1 VLLVDGYNEGIKI
14 TQVGN
19 TSLANFTNVF
29 LGVTIGLAILAG
41 TIITISFTSYTATVA
56 VGTAVYAEK
65 LVRASVS
72 SWEQSGGG
80 WVQVV
85 YGFAILIGGTTSR
98 AASRTVAETEQWY
111 THVMVSTHDT
121 KAT

>member
-1 VLLVDGYNEGIKI
+1 MKESKN

-19 TSLANFTNVF
+19 TSLANLTNVF
-29 LGVTIGLAILAG
+29 LGVTIGFAILAG
-41 TIITISFTSYTATVA
+41 TIISICFTSYTAA
-56 VGTAVYAEK
+56 VGTAVYAEN

-80 WVQVV
+80 WVQVM
-85 YGFAILIGGTTSR
+85 YGIAILIGGATSR
-98 AASRTVAETEQWY
+98 AARRTVAEIEQWY